1 MLLLFKSFGAL
12 CYVECAPWDDDN
24 VFFSSLEYASG
35 TTYFRESEAKLQYAC
50 MTKVFAWYVLWK
62 FTKKKILG
70 DYHCG
75 LHPRPSSCA
84 YKLLLAVLG

>member
-1 MLLLFKSFGAL
+1 LAWCMLLLFKSFGAL

-62 FTKKKILG
+62 FTKKKDFG
-70 DYHCG
+70 G
-75 LHPRPSSCA
+75 LSLRAAPAPF
-84 YKLLLAVLG
+84 

>member
-1 MLLLFKSFGAL
+1 MAWCMLLLFKSFGAL

-50 MTKVFAWYVLWK
+50 MMKVFCMVH
-62 FTKKKILG
+62 TMEIHKKKVLG
-70 DYHCG
+70 DYH
-75 LHPRPSSCA
+75 
-84 YKLLLAVLG
+84 